1 MNTKTFFKTLVIALI
16 VFLIAGCWILM
27 NRNIGGGADLPE
39 LDMASAKDLRNLVVF
54 GTDEGGERSDVIMIF
69 SVDPRTDRLSLMSVP
84 RDTKVQI
91 NGRNQKINAAMALGE
106 ESLAISTLKELLG
119 IEIHDYLTVNFQA
132 VATIIDELGGI
143 EFDVPSNMKYKDP
156 DQDLYIDIKK
166 GLQILNGEDSVKV
179 LRFRQYVMGDLDRN
193 KVQQDFFKA
202 AFEQKFQPKYIKK
215 VPAIYELVEN
225 NTKSSLSTKEL
236 LSYLNTV
243 KKMKEPVVETFELP
257 VSIRDPYVVIQQEEA
272 DTILTRH
279 FGKYRRK

>member
-39 LDMASAKDLRNLVVF
+39 LDKASAKDLRNLVVF

-91 NGRNQKINAAMALGE
+91 NDRNQKINAAMALGE

-143 EFDVPSNMKYKDP
+143 EFNVPSNMKYKDP

>member
-39 LDMASAKDLRNLVVF
+39 LDKASAKDLRNLVVF

-143 EFDVPSNMKYKDP
+143 EFNVPSNMKYKDP